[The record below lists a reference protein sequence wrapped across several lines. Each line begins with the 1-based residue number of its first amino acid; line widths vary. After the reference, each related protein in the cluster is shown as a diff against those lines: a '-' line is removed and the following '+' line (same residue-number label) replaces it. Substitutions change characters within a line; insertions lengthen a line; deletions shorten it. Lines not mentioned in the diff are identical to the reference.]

1 MNKNS
6 RTPEQA
12 LGKRGVSTLMNLSS
26 SSIVRWVRFASGSAS
41 CLPKRLHSKRGY
53 RGWRYWTDEQVY
65 GKNGIIVWM
74 EKNDMR
80 PGNLVTDRRMEAQHV
95 ANLRKPKYLDGYH
108 IRSAK
113 HFADKGKS
121 REWIIK
127 KLFPRTRYARP
138 ENLEAALEKVFA
150 QEGWYFPPSIG
161 KLSMLPDRVEREV
174 AALEREVEKI
184 ELRETGPRQDDSDQ
198 SVNIG
203 DMGWQRSTKNAKPR
217 RSRESTETEPASA
230 LRQGR
235 NVIEGTATVMS
246 NGKLEIACPACPRL
260 CRWRSTRT

>member
-1 MNKNS
+1 MKKEEGLKLLPKPPREEGRIYIDELRHVIN
-6 RTPEQA
+6 REMGT
-12 LGKRGVSTLMNLSS
+12 
-26 SSIVRWVRFASGSAS
+26 VRKWEREN
-41 CLPKRLHSKRGY
+41 LPKRLHSKRGY
-53 RGWRYWTDEQVY
+53 RGWRYWTDEQIF

-80 PGNLVTDRRMEAQHV
+80 PGNLVTDPSMEDQHI
-95 ANLRKPKYLDGYH
+95 ANLRRPKYLDGYH
-108 IRSAK
+108 LRSAK

-174 AALEREVEKI
+174 AAFEREVEKM
-184 ELRETGPRQDDSDQ
+184 ELRDQ
-198 SVNIG
+198 A
-203 DMGWQRSTKNAKPR
+203 RAKTVR
-217 RSRESTETEPASA
+217 IRAS
-230 LRQGR
+230 
-235 NVIEGTATVMS
+235 I
-246 NGKLEIACPACPRL
+246 
-260 CRWRSTRT
+260 